1 MECLTVPISSP
12 NLIRNLQRK
21 CHCLSL
27 LLGILLL
34 ANDKSY
40 SNEVKER
47 RTVLE
52 RHWNVSQNP
61 KVR

>member
-12 NLIRNLQRK
+12 NLIRNLQGK